1 LLCTL
6 DEHSSSIFDVRFSND
21 KENKNLYLISIG
33 ADKSMIFRSYNPFGN
48 LKDDNGVGV

>member
-1 LLCTL
+1 M
-6 DEHSSSIFDVRFSND
+6 RFAND

-48 LKDDNGVGV
+48 LKDENGVNNVSGKIFAVKKRS